1 MATSAAQAQASSG
14 QGRGSS
20 AADDPPDPSAA
31 WYMTKAQLESTPA
44 RKALLQ
50 KFGQDAE
57 KAREKEAQY
66 RRLTVGFLQEA
77 GQKLRLPQLSIATAI
92 VFYHRFYSRKSYDGY
107 DRFRIATTC
116 LFLAGKVEETPKKI
130 KDVVIETYKAQ
141 HNKPSGP
148 DPESKEFWS
157 LKEEILV
164 CERILLQTLGF
175 DLTVEHAYRP
185 LLAYVKSI
193 KGTRDLAQVAWNFIN
208 DSLRTTIALQYPPR
222 CVAAAAVHLSS
233 KFLDNKMIL
242 PTHHEKPWYEAFKV
256 LQSEVEDIA
265 DQILVMYDG
274 KGQPGAGTT
283 LSNGSVVANGLPSQG
298 LPSLAALRGAGA
310 GASTNGAPA
319 ALSPAYLNGASTN
332 GAPAASSSAASSSA
346 APSAPP
352 AAAARRS
359 PSAREDGELSPPGAK
374 RPKLEGRPA
383 AAAGAPPERAAG
395 SADRGAPPRTGPP
408 PKSPPGSASK

>member
-1 MATSAAQAQASSG
+1 MATNAARLDGQASSG

-31 WYMTKAQLESTPA
+31 WYMTKAQLEKTPA

-57 KAREKEAQY
+57 KAKEKEAQY

-92 VFYHRFYSRKSYDGY
+92 VFYHRFYSRKSYDSY

-130 KDVVIETYKAQ
+130 KDVVIEAYKAQ
-141 HNKPSGP
+141 HQKPTGP
-148 DPESKEFWS
+148 EPESKEFWA

-164 CERILLQTLGF
+164 CERILLQTLDF

-222 CVAAAAVHLSS
+222 CVAASAVHLASR
-233 KFLDNKMIL
+233 FLDNKMVL
-242 PTHHEKPWYEAFKV
+242 PTHHDKPWYEAFKV
-256 LQSEVEDIA
+256 LQAEVEDIA

-274 KGQPGAGTT
+274 KG
-283 LSNGSVVANGLPSQG
+283 
-298 LPSLAALRGAGA
+298 
-310 GASTNGAPA
+310 
-319 ALSPAYLNGASTN
+319 
-332 GAPAASSSAASSSA
+332 
-346 APSAPP
+346 
-352 AAAARRS
+352 
-359 PSAREDGELSPPGAK
+359 
-374 RPKLEGRPA
+374 
-383 AAAGAPPERAAG
+383 
-395 SADRGAPPRTGPP
+395 
-408 PKSPPGSASK
+408 

>member
-77 GQKLRLPQLSIATAI
+77 GQKLRLCVPRPASALFLGAAWWGGRGANPGARALRLVGCTRCPLGPGNAAPTPDPPPDTRCACPSPHPEPRVCALPRHRPQLSIATAI

-175 DLTVEHAYRP
+175 DLTVEHAYRRAP
-185 LLAYVKSI
+185 
-193 KGTRDLAQVAWNFIN
+193 Q
-208 DSLRTTIALQYPPR
+208 PR
-222 CVAAAAVHLSS
+222 
-233 KFLDNKMIL
+233 
-242 PTHHEKPWYEAFKV
+242 
-256 LQSEVEDIA
+256 
-265 DQILVMYDG
+265 
-274 KGQPGAGTT
+274 
-283 LSNGSVVANGLPSQG
+283 
-298 LPSLAALRGAGA
+298 
-310 GASTNGAPA
+310 
-319 ALSPAYLNGASTN
+319 
-332 GAPAASSSAASSSA
+332 
-346 APSAPP
+346 
-352 AAAARRS
+352 
-359 PSAREDGELSPPGAK
+359 
-374 RPKLEGRPA
+374 RPA
-383 AAAGAPPERAAG
+383 
-395 SADRGAPPRTGPP
+395 
-408 PKSPPGSASK
+408 

>member
-1 MATSAAQAQASSG
+1 
-14 QGRGSS
+14 
-20 AADDPPDPSAA
+20 
-31 WYMTKAQLESTPA
+31 MTKAQLEKTPA

-57 KAREKEAQY
+57 KAKEKEAQY

-92 VFYHRFYSRKSYDGY
+92 VFYHRFYSRKSYDSY

-130 KDVVIETYKAQ
+130 KDVVIEAYKAQ
-141 HNKPSGP
+141 HQKPTGP
-148 DPESKEFWS
+148 EPESKEFWA

-164 CERILLQTLGF
+164 CERILLQTLDF

-222 CVAAAAVHLSS
+222 CVAASAVHLASR
-233 KFLDNKMIL
+233 FLDNKMVL
-242 PTHHEKPWYEAFKV
+242 PTHHDKPWYEAFKV
-256 LQSEVEDIA
+256 LQAEVEDIA

-283 LSNGSVVANGLPSQG
+283 LSNGSVVANGLPS
-298 LPSLAALRGAGA
+298 LAALRGAGA
-310 GASTNGAPA
+310 GAST
-319 ALSPAYLNGASTN
+319 NGASTN

-346 APSAPP
+346 AASAAPP
-352 AAAARRS
+352 ALRRS
-359 PSAREDGELSPPGAK
+359 PSAREEGELSPPGAK
-374 RPKLEGRPA
+374 RPKLEGRPP

-408 PKSPPGSASK
+408 PKSPPGSANK